1 MKFLFKLSFGN
12 ITVNG
17 TSAVSSTELDHD
29 LIQRIIDTERF
40 LELVLR
46 REVCFE
52 VTTSD
57 EKAEHLGLNKLDQ
70 LLEQDRNSR

>member
-46 REVCFE
+46 REVTFE
-52 VTTSD
+52 VIPSD
-57 EKAEHLGLNKLDQ
+57 DAKAVGLNRLDQ

>member
-46 REVCFE
+46 REVTFE
-52 VTTSD
+52 VIPSYD
-57 EKAEHLGLNKLDQ
+57 AKAVGLNRLVQ

>member
-12 ITVNG
+12 IVVNG
-17 TSAVSSTELDHD
+17 TSAISSTELDHD

-57 EKAEHLGLNKLDQ
+57 EASQAVGLNKLDA

>member
-12 ITVNG
+12 IVVNG
-17 TSAVSSTELDHD
+17 TSAISSTELDHD

-52 VTTSD
+52 VTTS
-57 EKAEHLGLNKLDQ
+57 EEGPLGLNHLDA